1 MFLLLTV
8 VNAVGDI
15 KTISDISEE
24 RCIYIL
30 ALTGYGTGA
39 RSIYMPFTDYT

>member
-1 MFLLLTV
+1 MLSP
-8 VNAVGDI
+8 VGDV

-24 RCIYIL
+24 RGIYIL
-30 ALTGYGTGA
+30 AVTGHGTGA